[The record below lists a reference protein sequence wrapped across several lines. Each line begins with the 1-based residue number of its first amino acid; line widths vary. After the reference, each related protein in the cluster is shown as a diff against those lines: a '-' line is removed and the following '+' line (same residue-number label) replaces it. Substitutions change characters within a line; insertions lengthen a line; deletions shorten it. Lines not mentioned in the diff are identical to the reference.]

1 MVDFLKEADGIKDEI
16 IAWRRDFHKHPE
28 LGFEEVRTAGIIA
41 KHLESLGIETKT
53 GVGKTGVIG
62 RLHGKG
68 EGPTIMLRYD
78 IDALPIQQESD
89 LDYASVYEGKL
100 HGCGHDGH
108 AAIGM
113 GTAAL
118 LAKNRD
124 AFKGEV
130 LFFFQ
135 PAEELAGGAQAMV
148 DDGALEPLPDLCFGL
163 HLHSISPYGKV
174 YIEPGPVLSAADTF
188 KCTIYGKGGHGAEP
202 HDTVDSIV
210 IASQIINNLQAIVSR
225 NVNPLDMA
233 VVSVGSI
240 HAGDAPNVIPDS
252 CKISGSIR
260 TYLPQTRTMV
270 HRRIREIIEGIAETN
285 GAKVE
290 LEIIDGVPATVNDP
304 AVTNELIAFL
314 EGLVGPDKIDLDE
327 RSTPSEDMSIFL
339 QRVPGTYFVLGAGGP
354 EFPPHHNPK
363 FHWDDSILPMGS
375 GLMCEIVA
383 YFSTKDR

>member
-124 AFKGEV
+124 AFKGV
-130 LFFFQ
+130 CRRKYRSGFNVHF
-135 PAEELAGGAQAMV
+135 
-148 DDGALEPLPDLCFGL
+148 
-163 HLHSISPYGKV
+163 SIGRDRV
-174 YIEPGPVLSAADTF
+174 QV
-188 KCTIYGKGGHGAEP
+188 
-202 HDTVDSIV
+202 
-210 IASQIINNLQAIVSR
+210 
-225 NVNPLDMA
+225 
-233 VVSVGSI
+233 
-240 HAGDAPNVIPDS
+240 
-252 CKISGSIR
+252 
-260 TYLPQTRTMV
+260 QTKT
-270 HRRIREIIEGIAETN
+270 
-285 GAKVE
+285 
-290 LEIIDGVPATVNDP
+290 
-304 AVTNELIAFL
+304 
-314 EGLVGPDKIDLDE
+314 
-327 RSTPSEDMSIFL
+327 
-339 QRVPGTYFVLGAGGP
+339 
-354 EFPPHHNPK
+354 
-363 FHWDDSILPMGS
+363 
-375 GLMCEIVA
+375 
-383 YFSTKDR
+383 